1 MVVVHNLT
9 SVTIEKQAN
18 CVARFLM
25 AVMELSLNKM
35 VIWGFIFRLWFLF
48 LSIDDASVYPQ
59 MKPNRFVADFLEL
72 RVSITR
78 WLVPESHQRCE
89 FEWRILGNLKTDF
102 VYSFATWLSL
112 IRFPVGAY
120 TNPLNW

>member
-48 LSIDDASVYPQ
+48 LSIDDASVYSQ
-59 MKPNRFVADFLEL
+59 TEPNRFVSDFLAL

-78 WLVPESHQRCE
+78 WLVPEIYQRCE
-89 FEWRILGNLKTDF
+89 FEWKILGNLKTDF
-102 VYSFATWLSL
+102 IYSFATWLSL

>member
-35 VIWGFIFRLWFLF
+35 VIWGFIFRFRFWF
-48 LSIDDASVYPQ
+48 LSIDDASVYSQ
-59 MKPNRFVADFLEL
+59 TEPNRFVSDFLAL

-78 WLVPESHQRCE
+78 WLVPEIYQRCE
-89 FEWRILGNLKTDF
+89 FEWKILGNLKTDF
-102 VYSFATWLSL
+102 IYSFATWLSL

>member
-35 VIWGFIFRLWFLF
+35 VIWGFIFRFWFWF
-48 LSIDDASVYPQ
+48 LSIDDASVYSQ
-59 MKPNRFVADFLEL
+59 TEPNRFVSDFLAL

-78 WLVPESHQRCE
+78 WLVPEIYQRCE
-89 FEWRILGNLKTDF
+89 FEWKILGNLKTDF
-102 VYSFATWLSL
+102 IYSFATWLSL